1 MNSYWFLLLCMSTLP
16 PLEPTSSLL
25 CVKNDPHTDFFLAM
39 FFLLVGFK
47 QSCFPSEDVL
57 LPSVVKNQGKRE
69 HCLQSAHS
77 QTLTLTPLHP
87 PCRHRKVSVL
97 FQQQRAHSWAPGCM
111 QQQHCTQTQQ
121 QGTRSLRNALSTSA
135 KKLSPCIKGGSG
147 LLLKAISPRGYLNR
161 SKLCTE

>member
-25 CVKNDPHTDFFLAM
+25 CVKNDPHTDFFLAV

-47 QSCFPSEDVL
+47 QSCFLSEDVL

-87 PCRHRKVSVL
+87 PCRHRKVS
-97 FQQQRAHSWAPGCM
+97 
-111 QQQHCTQTQQ
+111 
-121 QGTRSLRNALSTSA
+121 SLPAAKGSQLGPWVHAATALHTNTTARNTLPEKCIIYIC
-135 KKLSPCIKGGSG
+135 KKAFSLYKGGLWAFVESHFTQRV
-147 LLLKAISPRGYLNR
+147 S
-161 SKLCTE
+161 